1 VPASRYLHEW
11 LLPGSTSAHH
21 YLVVTVV
28 TILANAWAAVADLAH
43 AKFILANMNE
53 VGVPRSWLPALG
65 TLKLAGAVGL
75 LLGPLGIPF
84 IGVAATTGLVLFFTG
99 ALVTHLR
106 ARVFYNLAFPGGYWL
121 LAIASFV
128 LAVTQ

>member
-1 VPASRYLHEW
+1 
-11 LLPGSTSAHH
+11 
-21 YLVVTVV
+21 
-28 TILANAWAAVADLAH
+28 LANAWAAVADLAH
-43 AKFILANMNE
+43 AKFILTNMNE

-75 LLGPLGIPF
+75 LLGPFGIPF
-84 IGVAATTGLVLFFTG
+84 IGVAAATGLVLFFTG